1 MSQLPETAYCL
12 HPAED
17 LLYSLAL
24 LLADPIT
31 LMPRGS
37 SVNSAVF
44 LLRYVRRGVERT
56 GIRYE
61 TFGVIAFIG
70 SDGYPIVARNR
81 LDHHRRCIPLGCAI
95 GLHRFHIRDQSV
107 SIVHQYVAGV
117 TQLCFLARALARQQ
131 RLRVG
136 RGLMRRVAPLL
147 AMKVHRRITGIIHG
161 PVLTAV
167 LILETL
173 QTRAGLQQCSVYC
186 KVLIRHKIQSAS

>member
-1 MSQLPETAYCL
+1 MSQLPETTCCL

-17 LLYSLAL
+17 LLYALAL

-44 LLRYVRRGVERT
+44 LLSHVRRGVERS
-56 GIRYE
+56 GIRHE
-61 TFGVIAFIG
+61 TFGVIALIG
-70 SDGYPIVARNR
+70 ADGYPIVARNR
-81 LDHHRRCIPLGCAI
+81 LDHHHRCIPLSCAI
-95 GLHRFHIRDQSV
+95 GLHRFHIHYQPV
-107 SIVHQYVAGV
+107 AIVHQYVAGV

-131 RLRVG
+131 RLRIG

-147 AMKVHRRITGIIHG
+147 AMTVHSRITGIIHG

-167 LILETL
+167 
-173 QTRAGLQQCSVYC
+173 
-186 KVLIRHKIQSAS
+186 